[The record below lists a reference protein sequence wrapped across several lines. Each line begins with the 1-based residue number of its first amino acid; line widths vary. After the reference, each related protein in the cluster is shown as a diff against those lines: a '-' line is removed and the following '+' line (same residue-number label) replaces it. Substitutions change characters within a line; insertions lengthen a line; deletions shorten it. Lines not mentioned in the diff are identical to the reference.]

1 MSCSYKGDRKD
12 LLDGVRSSPVLDRV
26 IFGITY
32 PVKIRSET
40 QKEGKNKSRK
50 IKNIAPYQIRKM
62 RRKSG
67 KLREIDN
74 VKIRN
79 KNRKL
84 EKCMRN
90 NLAYFKGK
98 SFRKS

>member
-40 QKEGKNKSRK
+40 QKRVKTK
-50 IKNIAPYQIRKM
+50 A
-62 RRKSG
+62 G
-67 KLREIDN
+67 KLRTLLHI
-74 VKIRN
+74 
-79 KNRKL
+79 KL
-84 EKCMRN
+84 EKCDV
-90 NLAYFKGK
+90 NLENYGK
-98 SFRKS
+98 LTL

>member
-40 QKEGKNKSRK
+40 QKRVKTK
-50 IKNIAPYQIRKM
+50 A
-62 RRKSG
+62 G
-67 KLREIDN
+67 KLRILLH
-74 VKIRN
+74 I
-79 KNRKL
+79 KL
-84 EKCMRN
+84 EKCDEKVEN
-90 NLAYFKGK
+90 YEK
-98 SFRKS
+98 

>member
-40 QKEGKNKSRK
+40 QKRVKTK
-50 IKNIAPYQIRKM
+50 A
-62 RRKSG
+62 G
-67 KLREIDN
+67 KLRTLLHI
-74 VKIRN
+74 
-79 KNRKL
+79 KL
-84 EKCMRN
+84 EKCDVNMEN
-90 NLAYFKGK
+90 YGK
-98 SFRKS
+98 

>member
-40 QKEGKNKSRK
+40 QKRVKTK
-50 IKNIAPYQIRKM
+50 A
-62 RRKSG
+62 G
-67 KLREIDN
+67 KLRILLH
-74 VKIRN
+74 I
-79 KNRKL
+79 KL
-84 EKCMRN
+84 EKYDVNMKNCE
-90 NLAYFKGK
+90 KET
-98 SFRKS
+98 S

>member
-40 QKEGKNKSRK
+40 QKRVKTK
-50 IKNIAPYQIRKM
+50 A
-62 RRKSG
+62 G
-67 KLREIDN
+67 KLRILLH
-74 VKIRN
+74 VKL
-79 KNRKL
+79 KNYDENMENY
-84 EKCMRN
+84 EK
-90 NLAYFKGK
+90 
-98 SFRKS
+98 

>member
-40 QKEGKNKSRK
+40 QKRVKTKAGK
-50 IKNIAPYQIRKM
+50 IKNIAPYQIRKI
-62 RRKSG
+62 RRKYE
-67 KLREIDN
+67 KLQERNI
-74 VKIRN
+74 VKIVN
-79 KNRKL
+79 
-84 EKCMRN
+84 
-90 NLAYFKGK
+90 
-98 SFRKS
+98 

>member
-40 QKEGKNKSRK
+40 QKRVKTKAGKLRILLHVKLKNATKIWKITRNKHRKNKKYES
-50 IKNIAPYQIRKM
+50 QIRKM
-62 RRKSG
+62 C
-67 KLREIDN
+67 E
-74 VKIRN
+74 KI
-79 KNRKL
+79 
-84 EKCMRN
+84 
-90 NLAYFKGK
+90 
-98 SFRKS
+98 

>member
-40 QKEGKNKSRK
+40 QKRVKTKAGK
-50 IKNIAPYQIRKM
+50 IKNIAPYQIRKI
-62 RRKSG
+62 RRKYE
-67 KLREIDN
+67 KFAR
-74 VKIRN
+74 K
-79 KNRKL
+79 KHRKL
-84 EKCMRN
+84 EKCT
-90 NLAYFKGK
+90 K
-98 SFRKS
+98 

>member
-40 QKEGKNKSRK
+40 QKRVKTK
-50 IKNIAPYQIRKM
+50 A
-62 RRKSG
+62 G
-67 KLREIDN
+67 KLRTLLHI
-74 VKIRN
+74 
-79 KNRKL
+79 KL
-84 EKCMRN
+84 EKCDV
-90 NLAYFKGK
+90 NLENYGK
-98 SFRKS
+98 